1 MPCYQNRGW
10 SENDYF
16 IPRNSQKDDINYSD
30 IEKQLEER
38 KMKTINKQYTAML
51 CALFNDLKNRN
62 ILEDVLD
69 TASKDGKIDF
79 KLFIEE
85 HEKEDIERLKEE
97 LLKFSKH
104 ERQTLIKILNTEL

>member
-1 MPCYQNRGW
+1 MPCYQDRGW
-10 SENDYF
+10 SENDDWT
-16 IPRNSQKDDINYSD
+16 PLNAQKDNINYSD

-38 KMKTINKQYTAML
+38 KMKTINKQYAAML

-85 HEKEDIERLKEE
+85 HEKEDIERLKEQ
-97 LLKFSKH
+97 LLQFSKH
-104 ERQTLIKILNTEL
+104 ERQILIKILNTEI